1 MYFASPI
8 QSTSTIC
15 ALLAC
20 AFALWRGGGRSGLAA
35 VLILVDWFVTPLIPG
50 AAELRA
56 HADGRLPARR
66 DPDPRLL
73 AIALRADRFWPMWV
87 VAFQALELL
96 MHVAMLVD
104 RHVHARAYFIGIE
117 ITSYMILLALM
128 IGTWLGAPR
137 RGRRGPRGGS
147 PRRDAGA
154 PSGSRSQPDCAP
166 VMGLS
171 HGLFIAPRP

>member
-20 AFALWRGGGRSGLAA
+20 AFALWRGGGAERLAA
-35 VLILVDWFVTPLIPG
+35 VLILVDWFVTPLIQG
-50 AAELRA
+50 QQSFA
-56 HADGRLPARR
+56 HTQMGVFLLDGILTLG
-66 DPDPRLL
+66 LL
-73 AIALRADRFWPMWV
+73 VIALRADRFWPMWV

-117 ITSYMILLALM
+117 ITSYMILLALV
-128 IGTWLGAPR
+128 IGTWCERPARTARRVAAP
-137 RGRRGPRGGS
+137 
-147 PRRDAGA
+147 
-154 PSGSRSQPDCAP
+154 
-166 VMGLS
+166 
-171 HGLFIAPRP
+171 